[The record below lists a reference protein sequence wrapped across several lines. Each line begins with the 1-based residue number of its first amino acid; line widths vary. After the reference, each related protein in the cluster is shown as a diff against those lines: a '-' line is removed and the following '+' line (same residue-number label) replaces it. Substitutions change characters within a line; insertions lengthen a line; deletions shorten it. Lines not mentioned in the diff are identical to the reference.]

1 MKNSTRLL
9 ACFFLFWKVSV
20 TAQTITVLG
29 TPFVHDNAFDLM
41 QTLDGN
47 FLTTGTKGT
56 NGILYKADCAGNI
69 IAQLEKSF
77 SPFPVTLFDAVELP
91 DNSIV
96 AVGYASLVQ
105 TPIDTLD
112 HLVLLKT
119 DIGLNEIAFA
129 HYPLSGK
136 DARGKSLAVAQ
147 DGTLLIYGE
156 IRGFSVDFW
165 DMFFLRVNP
174 TTLQPAAVPV
184 IYTFG
189 VDNAEQIVPVGNN
202 EFLLSGFSLIGNI
215 FNPEALIANR
225 LVTLKVNEQGGLIW
239 QYFYQNIYKAKYG
252 FCKSGG
258 VATHPGT
265 GNIMMPG
272 VIYSGAPDS
281 LVDPI
286 FILLNSQGMLLD
298 TATEMIP
305 GRQNLFKTI
314 ANSGDYGAYLSAG
327 ETVQSGGYSTLF
339 FANPREFDNQVYP
352 FSSNDIGTAVSLRDI
367 AQVTGNRF
375 AFIGTIPDNVLNFS
389 ITDIILATPTLDNIE
404 ILYQNCAL
412 VASFSSPDPSYQWY
426 LNGQPVPGATSGFY
440 FPTQSGDYQVQVTD
454 GIGCAGLSDTLT
466 VTLAMAGFEVTT
478 DNLTATFISTSTGV
492 TSYSWDFGDGQ
503 TSNLPNPE
511 HTYAAGGA
519 YTVTLIASSPC
530 GADTIVQTIGLVGA
544 GEPSWLA
551 HFRLFPN
558 PNAGRFFVEINGE
571 PQDEL
576 TVAFFNSTG
585 QLIDR
590 QNFEFKTGNLQ
601 RSFGFDDL
609 PPGIYL
615 LQIQAKGEAKYVRV
629 VVK

>member
-239 QYFYQNIYKAKYG
+239 QYF
-252 FCKSGG
+252 
-258 VATHPGT
+258 
-265 GNIMMPG
+265 
-272 VIYSGAPDS
+272 
-281 LVDPI
+281 
-286 FILLNSQGMLLD
+286 
-298 TATEMIP
+298 
-305 GRQNLFKTI
+305 
-314 ANSGDYGAYLSAG
+314 
-327 ETVQSGGYSTLF
+327 
-339 FANPREFDNQVYP
+339 
-352 FSSNDIGTAVSLRDI
+352 
-367 AQVTGNRF
+367 
-375 AFIGTIPDNVLNFS
+375 
-389 ITDIILATPTLDNIE
+389 
-404 ILYQNCAL
+404 
-412 VASFSSPDPSYQWY
+412 
-426 LNGQPVPGATSGFY
+426 
-440 FPTQSGDYQVQVTD
+440 
-454 GIGCAGLSDTLT
+454 
-466 VTLAMAGFEVTT
+466 
-478 DNLTATFISTSTGV
+478 
-492 TSYSWDFGDGQ
+492 
-503 TSNLPNPE
+503 
-511 HTYAAGGA
+511 
-519 YTVTLIASSPC
+519 
-530 GADTIVQTIGLVGA
+530 
-544 GEPSWLA
+544 
-551 HFRLFPN
+551 
-558 PNAGRFFVEINGE
+558 
-571 PQDEL
+571 
-576 TVAFFNSTG
+576 
-585 QLIDR
+585 
-590 QNFEFKTGNLQ
+590 
-601 RSFGFDDL
+601 
-609 PPGIYL
+609 
-615 LQIQAKGEAKYVRV
+615 
-629 VVK
+629 